1 MTNEMN
7 VPELRFPGFED
18 EWKINLFGEL
28 VTNKSDKHLPKNN
41 EQLIDIE
48 LDSIESNT
56 GRLIHKYNSSHFSSQ
71 KHKFNKNQV
80 LYSKLRPY
88 LNKYYFTN
96 FNGVCSSEIWVLNT
110 KSDLKLINEF
120 IYNFIQ
126 TNKFSQIANKSA
138 GSKMPRADWNL
149 VENIRFNI
157 PMLKEQEKIG
167 SFFSKLDRQI
177 ELEEQKLEKLE
188 EQKKGYM
195 QKIFSQQL
203 RFKDENGNDYPEWKL
218 CKLKDIT
225 ISLKGQE
232 KITKNLPILTISA
245 SKGWLKQE
253 ERFSQ
258 IIAGNSLKKYTHIKK
273 GDLSYNKGNSK
284 LAKYGIV
291 YMLKEGEALVPN
303 VYKSFRPKKYIA
315 SYFLEKYFHSQSVDR
330 QLRTKISSTARMDGL
345 LNISDKDFYEVN
357 LKIPSYSEQDKIG
370 SFFKKFDGFIG
381 KQLNKVELLKER
393 KKGFLQKMFV

>member
-1 MTNEMN
+1 
-7 VPELRFPGFED
+7 
-18 EWKINLFGEL
+18 
-28 VTNKSDKHLPKNN
+28 
-41 EQLIDIE
+41 
-48 LDSIESNT
+48 
-56 GRLIHKYNSSHFSSQ
+56 
-71 KHKFNKNQV
+71 
-80 LYSKLRPY
+80 
-88 LNKYYFTN
+88 
-96 FNGVCSSEIWVLNT
+96 
-110 KSDLKLINEF
+110 
-120 IYNFIQ
+120 
-126 TNKFSQIANKSA
+126 
-138 GSKMPRADWNL
+138 
-149 VENIRFNI
+149 
-157 PMLKEQEKIG
+157 
-167 SFFSKLDRQI
+167 
-177 ELEEQKLEKLE
+177 
-188 EQKKGYM
+188 M